1 MGILQQTFSLKKSQI
16 EKKWYIIDAEGKVL
30 GRLAAEIAH
39 VLRGKHKPS
48 YSPHLDMGDNV
59 IVINADK
66 VLLTGKKPQEK
77 EYFFHSK
84 YPGGSRFVNIRKM
97 LEKKPEYVLYH
108 AVKGMMPKNKL
119 ARQLMGNLKIYAG
132 SDHPHKAQKPEPLEL
147 KF

>member
-97 LEKKPEYVLYH
+97 LEKKPEYILYH

>member
-30 GRLAAEIAH
+30 GRLATEIAH
-39 VLRGKHKPS
+39 VLRGKHKPA

-66 VLLTGKKPQEK
+66 VLLTGKKPLEK

-108 AVKGMMPKNKL
+108 AVKGMMPKNRL

>member
-132 SDHPHKAQKPEPLEL
+132 SDHPHKAQKPEPLEV

>member
-30 GRLAAEIAH
+30 GRLATEIAH

-84 YPGGSRFVNIRKM
+84 YPGGSRFVNIKKM
-97 LEKKPEYVLYH
+97 LEKKPEYILYH

>member
-30 GRLAAEIAH
+30 GRLATEIAH

-108 AVKGMMPKNKL
+108 AVKGMMPKKTN
-119 ARQLMGNLKIYAG
+119 
-132 SDHPHKAQKPEPLEL
+132 
-147 KF
+147 

>member
-16 EKKWYIIDAEGKVL
+16 EKKWYIIDAEGKVV

-39 VLRGKHKPS
+39 VLRGKHKS
-48 YSPHLDMGDNV
+48 SFSPHLDMGDNV

-66 VLLTGKKPQEK
+66 VLMTGKKPQEK

-108 AVKGMMPKNKL
+108 AVRGMMPKNKL

-132 SDHPHKAQKPEPLEL
+132 SDHPHKAQKPEPLKL
-147 KF
+147 TF

>member
-16 EKKWYIIDAEGKVL
+16 QKKWYIIDAEGKVL
-30 GRLAAEIAH
+30 GRLATEIAH

-66 VLLTGKKPQEK
+66 VLLTGSKPQKK

-132 SDHPHKAQKPEPLEL
+132 TDHPHKAQKPEPLEL

>member
-39 VLRGKHKPS
+39 VLRGKHKPA

-97 LEKKPEYVLYH
+97 LEKKPEYILYH